1 MRAIDKKESLFVLFI
16 FVAVILMFAL
26 LSSRSMDVVTE
37 PPAQQ
42 TILGD
47 NDMVVP
53 ASLGDIMVGKT
64 TRDEVMKIFPEGKN
78 LGRSGLYRPNNLD
91 CLVTFSRD
99 EDVVIRMDI
108 GPCDLATS
116 RGIKVDDSFDK
127 VVEIYGSNY
136 TRAYDKETPQIF
148 DAYYGS
154 DQYILFKV
162 EDNTIKKIFVGSP
175 IS

>member
-1 MRAIDKKESLFVLFI
+1 LRAVDRKESLFVLFV
-16 FVAVILMFAL
+16 FVAVILMFSL
-26 LSSRSMDVVTE
+26 LSSRSPYVVTE
-37 PPAQQ
+37 APDQQ

-53 ASLGDIMVGKT
+53 SFSGDIIVGKS

-91 CLVTFSRD
+91 CLVTFSRN
-99 EDVVIRMDI
+99 ENVVVRMDI
-108 GPCDLATS
+108 GPSDLATS
-116 RGIKVDDSFDK
+116 RGIRANDSFDK
-127 VVEIYGSNY
+127 VVEKYGSNY
-136 TRAYDKETPQIF
+136 TKTYYKEKPQIF

-154 DQYILFKV
+154 DQYILFKIENNIV
-162 EDNTIKKIFVGSP
+162 KKILVGSP